1 MQLKTIAKGCWSFG
15 LENSSAATSIT
26 IVLHARD
33 ADGNPC
39 LEPGPELIAAAES
52 TARNA
57 ASLRDQFIQRIGC
70 PDPEEARTNIGLPIT
85 GFTEEELLNPSE
97 DVIERLNS
105 RIRLLHISVERFP
118 DGATETC
125 GYVVDAWSRVWQV
138 GDGYIEGWVQL
149 ESFQA

>member
-1 MQLKTIAKGCWSFG
+1 MKLKTIAKGCWSFWV
-15 LENSSAATSIT
+15 EDSAAATSVK

-52 TARNA
+52 TERNA
-57 ASLRDQFIQRIGC
+57 VSLRDQFIQQIGR
-70 PDPEEARTNIGLPIT
+70 PDPEEVRTTVGLPIT
-85 GFTEEELLNPSE
+85 GFTEEELLNPSD

-105 RIRLLHISVERFP
+105 RIRLLHLSVEQFP
-118 DGATETC
+118 DGAIEIC

-138 GDGYIEGWVQL
+138 GDDYIEGWFQL
-149 ESFQA
+149 DKFQA